1 MQMELVLEQQT
12 RKSQDHKEGKSYK
25 DDDDKSLC
33 LVNDLKDSQITFMSS
48 QRYKSKPEVYNHYI
62 NSQVKIEVK
71 DYELRQTGQALLQQ
85 KTPREYSN
93 SLLSAKDKGRGRK
106 QYRGQKQNKVENT
119 IEDRIMHSGASFHA
133 TYFKEELERFRLRS
147 GKVRLANGKTLDMVG
162 VGDVVLK
169 TSFDT
174 NHGNKRGILYMV
186 EVPSNGINTTIDG
199 RDNAALWH
207 QRLWY
212 MSEKGIKIL
221 ALKGRIPDLQNAI
234 VGFCEPCVLG
244 KQKKV
249 ECLKSDNGG
258 EYSSREFIEYCAE
271 NGFRMLETVSKTP
284 QENDVVQRMNWMLN
298 ERAKS
303 MRLHAG
309 LSMMFW
315 EDSVNTIS
323 YLINSGPSVPLAF

>member
-1 MQMELVLEQQT
+1 
-12 RKSQDHKEGKSYK
+12 
-25 DDDDKSLC
+25 
-33 LVNDLKDSQITFMSS
+33 MSS

-71 DYELRQTGQALLQQ
+71 DYELKTKVKAYYAR

-174 NHGNKRGILYMV
+174 NHGNKHRILYMV
-186 EVPSNGINTTIDG
+186 EVPSNGINITIDG
-199 RDNAALWH
+199 RDNATLWH
-207 QRLWY
+207 RRLRH

-234 VGFCEPCVLG
+234 VGFYIVSG
-244 KQKKV
+244 
-249 ECLKSDNGG
+249 
-258 EYSSREFIEYCAE
+258 EFIEYCAE
-271 NGFRMLETVSKTP
+271 NGFRMLKIVPKTP
-284 QENDVVQRMNWMLN
+284 QENDVFQRMNRMLN
-298 ERAKS
+298 EKAKS

-315 EDSVNTIS
+315 EDSVNMIS
-323 YLINSGPSVPLAF
+323 YLINSRPTVPIIVHEF